1 MIRPNASAI
10 LQRLSPR
17 CFQQINGNRLLH
29 RPLWKPDMV
38 HLVQYP
44 VSPHIQTISLFTLKL
59 ETWLRLNK
67 ILYDNVHT
75 VHFHPTVRQIPYIE
89 FNGEEIPD
97 SNIIIETLSQKFD
110 QHISDRHL
118 SDQQLALAHAL
129 TIMVEH
135 WYKSDSTGDNHSNTE
150 SAAKLMQNFAEEK
163 VSMFFFKK
171 IQPCVLGSKVN
182 SMDSQDTASEKLPR
196 CYFRT

>member
-10 LQRLSPR
+10 LQRLSPG

-118 SDQQLALAHAL
+118 SD
-129 TIMVEH
+129 
-135 WYKSDSTGDNHSNTE
+135 
-150 SAAKLMQNFAEEK
+150 
-163 VSMFFFKK
+163 
-171 IQPCVLGSKVN
+171 
-182 SMDSQDTASEKLPR
+182 
-196 CYFRT
+196 